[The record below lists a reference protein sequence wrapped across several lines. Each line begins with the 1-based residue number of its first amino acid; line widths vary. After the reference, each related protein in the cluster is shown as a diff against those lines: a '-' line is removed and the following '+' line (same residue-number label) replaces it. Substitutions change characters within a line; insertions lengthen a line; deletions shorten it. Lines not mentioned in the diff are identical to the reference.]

1 MYCPRCAAQ
10 NLDDAKFCRGC
21 GTSLE
26 TVALAL
32 SGQYYPAEGA
42 EEQSKDW
49 MSVRHQGV
57 QKMIRAVGLLSA
69 SLLIGVALGLF
80 GNASDW
86 IFVWMVFAGWM
97 AVWGVISL
105 VSGIGSMAE
114 ARYLQKRM
122 EQSQEHYLGGRSKKF
137 VTAELPAAQPGI
149 PLSVT
154 EHTTRALPQVKSE
167 K

>member
-32 SGQYYPAEGA
+32 SGQYHPAEGA

-49 MSVRHQGV
+49 LSVRHEGV
-57 QKMIRAVGLLSA
+57 QKMIRAVGLLGA
-69 SLLIGVALGLF
+69 SLLVGVALGLF
-80 GNASDW
+80 SNTNDW
-86 IFVWMVFAGWM
+86 IFVWMVFVGWL

-105 VSGIGSMAE
+105 VGGIGSFAE
-114 ARYLQKRM
+114 ARFLQQRM
-122 EQSQEHYLGGRSKKF
+122 QQSQEHYLGGRSREF
-137 VTAELPAAQPGI
+137 RTAELPPAQPGI

-167 K
+167 E